1 MDQTVIATRV
11 PFIDLEA
18 QHRPLRAEFDRA
30 IAEVIDSGAFA
41 GGPFVEKFE
50 SEFASY
56 CGSDHAIGVGSG
68 TEALWLALLAS
79 GIGPG
84 DEVITVA
91 NTFIATVEAILYCG
105 ARPVFV
111 DIDPCTY
118 TMDPAELE
126 AAVTPRTKAIIPVH
140 LFGQTA
146 DMDPILQFARE
157 RGLLVIEDAAQAQGA
172 RYKGRIAG
180 TLGDAGCF
188 SFYPGKNL
196 GAFGEAGAVI
206 TNDLELKEKIRML
219 RDHGQVRKYHH
230 SMIGWNCRMDGVQAA
245 VLTVKLRHLD
255 RWNSLRRAHAADYD
269 KAFKDTDQVASPLIA
284 SYAEP
289 IYHIYAVRITDR
301 DEALWALNN
310 KGIQCGIHYPVPVHL
325 QEACRNLGYPAG
337 SLPATEK
344 VARELISLPM
354 FPELTRV
361 QKEMVVLAVK
371 EAVLA
376 AALA

>member
-1 MDQTVIATRV
+1 
-11 PFIDLEA
+11 
-18 QHRPLRAEFDRA
+18 
-30 IAEVIDSGAFA
+30 
-41 GGPFVEKFE
+41 
-50 SEFASY
+50 
-56 CGSDHAIGVGSG
+56 
-68 TEALWLALLAS
+68 
-79 GIGPG
+79 
-84 DEVITVA
+84 
-91 NTFIATVEAILYCG
+91 
-105 ARPVFV
+105 
-111 DIDPCTY
+111 
-118 TMDPAELE
+118 
-126 AAVTPRTKAIIPVH
+126 
-140 LFGQTA
+140 
-146 DMDPILQFARE
+146 MDPILQFARE